1 MTCELTIR
9 ALHPADWPA
18 AKAIYLEGIATQNST
33 FEQGAPAWEQW
44 DKAHMVEC
52 RFVAERGGEVLGW
65 VALTRVSPRHVYR
78 GVAEFS
84 VYVAQ
89 SARRSGVGRALM
101 EHLVRE
107 SERAGIWTLHASI
120 FPENAG
126 SLALCAA
133 LGFRRVGHFEK
144 IGKMNGHWRD
154 SVLLERRS
162 PIVD

>member
-1 MTCELTIR
+1 MSDLTIR
-9 ALHPADWPA
+9 TMTAADWPA
-18 AKAIYLEGIATQNST
+18 VEAIYREGIATQNST

-44 DKAHMVEC
+44 DKAHMAEC
-52 RFVAERGGEVLGW
+52 RFVAERNGQVVGW

-84 VYVAQ
+84 VYIAA
-89 SARRSGVGRALM
+89 SARRCGVGRALM
-101 EHLVRE
+101 EQLVRE
-107 SERAGIWTLHASI
+107 SERSGIWTLHASV

-144 IGKMNGHWRD
+144 IGKMNGRWRD

-162 PIVD
+162 PVID